1 MCLQPGCPH
10 THFLVSA
17 WRFQSR
23 CPAPDVRCRSD
34 AHCPSS
40 AQALSGLH
48 IEVFTHSFIH
58 ATKMHS
64 YVKGTADQNCPPWP
78 DRIVIT
84 CMSYLTT
91 GGPGKECGT
100 NKLLASGGIQ
110 ERSKGSHRPPRIL
123 VGIHLVC
130 AHHQEGP

>member
-1 MCLQPGCPH
+1 MKSITSPGLMHETGCLEAEHWDDPEG
-10 THFLVSA
+10 
-17 WRFQSR
+17 WDGEGDGR
-23 CPAPDVRCRSD
+23 
-34 AHCPSS
+34 
-40 AQALSGLH
+40 
-48 IEVFTHSFIH
+48 
-58 ATKMHS
+58 
-64 YVKGTADQNCPPWP
+64 TADQNCPHWP
-78 DRIVIT
+78 DRIVTT